1 MADLQSSLAPAIN
14 LANVMGDREVAR
26 SSASSSSA
34 DLNSRPSHIAKK
46 SASSVWIYIAAL
58 AALSAGIFFWLHPGG
73 SGGTS
78 ARGTGERVEK
88 STLPLETFVVN
99 LEGGGQRAYL
109 RVGITLGLSRPLPRS
124 QEGVAVPLVRDAILS
139 VLASAK
145 ADQLLTTE
153 GKEQLKADLLRSIT
167 ERAPQLGVESIFFTE
182 FLVQM

>member
-14 LANVMGDREVAR
+14 LANVIGDREAAR

-34 DLNSRPSHIAKK
+34 DLNAPNVARK
-46 SASSVWIYIAAL
+46 SSNVWIYVAAL
-58 AALSAGIFFWLHPGG
+58 AALGGGIFFWLHPGG
-73 SGGTS
+73 LGGTS